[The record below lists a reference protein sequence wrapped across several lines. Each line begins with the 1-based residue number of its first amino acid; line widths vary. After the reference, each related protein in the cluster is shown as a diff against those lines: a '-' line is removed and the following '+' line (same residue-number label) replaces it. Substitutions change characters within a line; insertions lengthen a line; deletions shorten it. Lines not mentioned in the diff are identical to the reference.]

1 MSDRFMV
8 DLEDGSTF
16 LSEKRIDPDWAPYAN
31 HDEGTIREMVTEL
44 WGMAVRA
51 RRGWTARWKRN
62 ELYYQ
67 GNHWENART
76 RRTSSTTNLCYQ
88 YVDATWAILTDGRP
102 RPEVVPA
109 SGMKAA
115 MADGLNQF
123 AKWMMSANN
132 FDPELSDGIL
142 GTAKY
147 GTSPYLYVFDQ
158 YGICWPKSFSTFH
171 YYPDPAAQNDEELE
185 WFFIARPWSTRR
197 LRALYPGF
205 DIRPDNLVSP
215 EYDAIER
222 PLIEEAGDFSGRY
235 SSMGEHLIGPASAVG
250 IPNPPG
256 SGAFVEGMT
265 SGPEWLETT
274 FLLELHIR
282 DHTTAWTTYMGET
295 RRFDP
300 DENAFITTN
309 PAASI
314 RRAELVCQSGWRV
327 IPMTANKTLLPDF
340 AVDACFGGPAIEV
353 QRWRRNKTS
362 YWGKSLLD
370 DTVPINRDFNQSLT
384 MLKRGLAFAT
394 IPTLRVDKNAGTDLD
409 EAPLEPGDIVK
420 ATPGSTVE
428 SLGISA
434 PNAGLFEFI
443 NMLRMNGGNISSVQD
458 AMLGKQPGSAE
469 TGVAIRELQQA
480 GEARVRANENPL
492 FFTMKNLLKRCMI
505 ATGKKINRA
514 IVFKAAD
521 GRIISIDPEALQH
534 EYDVTFTAGSGTAP
548 GRRQLADQA
557 LAFAAQGVVDGQAVL
572 EASDF
577 PNAGLV
583 MQRMAMA
590 QQQAAAR
597 GKGGGKDSEGGE

>member
-1 MSDRFMV
+1 MNERFMV
-8 DLEDGSTF
+8 DLDDGSSF
-16 LSEKRIDPDWAPYAN
+16 LSERRIAPDWTPYAN
-31 HDEGTIREMVTEL
+31 HDEGTIREMVSEL
-44 WGMAVRA
+44 WSAAVRA
-51 RRGWTARWKRN
+51 RHGWTVRWKRN
-62 ELYYQ
+62 EMYFQ
-67 GNHWENART
+67 GHQWEDSRS
-76 RRTSSTTNLCYQ
+76 RRMSSTTNLAFQ

-102 RPEVVPA
+102 RPEIVPA
-109 SGMKAA
+109 SGMKAS
-115 MADGLNQF
+115 MADGLNLF

-132 FDPELSDGIL
+132 FDSELSDGIL
-142 GTAKY
+142 GTAKL
-147 GTSPYLYVFDQ
+147 GTNPYLFVFDE
-158 YGICWPKSFSTFH
+158 YGICWPKAFSAFH
-171 YYPDPAAQNDEELE
+171 FYPDPAAQNDEELE

-205 DIRPDNLVSP
+205 DIRPDGLVSP
-215 EYDAIER
+215 EYDVIER
-222 PLIEEAGDFSGRY
+222 PLIEDAADFPSRY
-235 SSMGEHLIGPASAVG
+235 SSYGEHLIGPANVFGST
-250 IPNPPG
+250 PPPG
-256 SGAFVEGMT
+256 SGVFVEGLGA
-265 SGPEWLETT
+265 GPEWLETT

-282 DHTTAWTTYMGET
+282 DYTTAWTTYMGET
-295 RRFDP
+295 RRFDA
-300 DENAFITTN
+300 EQEAFVTTN

-314 RRAELVCQSGWRV
+314 RRAEPVCASGWRV
-327 IPMTANKTLLPDF
+327 IPMTANKVLLPDF

-370 DTVPINRDFNQSLT
+370 DVVPINRDFNQAIT
-384 MLKRGLAFAT
+384 MLKRGIAFST
-394 IPTLRVDKNAGTDLD
+394 IPTLRVDRNAGTDLD
-409 EAPLEPGDIVK
+409 ESPLEPGDILKVN
-420 ATPGSTVE
+420 PGANVDA
-428 SLGISA
+428 LGISA

-443 NMLRMNGGNISSVQD
+443 NLLRMNGGNISSVQD

-492 FFTMKNLLKRCMI
+492 FFTMKNLLKRCMV

-521 GRIISIDPEALQH
+521 GRVISIDPEALQH
-534 EYDVTFTAGSGTAP
+534 EYDVTFTVGSGTAP

-583 MQRMAMA
+583 MQRMAVA
-590 QQQAAAR
+590 QKQAAAEQR
-597 GKGGGKDSEGGE
+597 DSGGSDKGGE